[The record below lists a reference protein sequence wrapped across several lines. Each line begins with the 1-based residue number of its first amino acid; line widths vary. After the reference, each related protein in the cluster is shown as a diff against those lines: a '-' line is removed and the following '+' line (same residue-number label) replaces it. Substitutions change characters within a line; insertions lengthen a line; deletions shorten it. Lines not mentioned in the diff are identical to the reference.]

1 MYSGLK
7 VLIVDD
13 EISIRRFL
21 RVALSGQ
28 GFTVFEAATGESAL
42 LELTMQRPDLL
53 ILDLG
58 LPDIDGLEVTRRFR
72 EWSQTPIIILSVR
85 EQEEDKIAA
94 LDLGADDYLTKPFG
108 MGELLAR
115 IRTVLRRST
124 SMASEPI
131 FSQGDLFVDMGS
143 RCVKMKGREVQLTP
157 TEYEILR
164 ILVSSYGKVITNPQL
179 LKQVWGIGYDDMHI
193 LRVNISNLRHKLE
206 PDPSRP
212 TYIHTEP
219 GVGYRLILQEF

>member
-143 RCVKMKGREVQLTP
+143 RIVKMKGREVQLTP